1 MCKECV
7 GHRIWAQ
14 IFSVIFENNSKWTTA
29 SRQTCEFL
37 NFRYNKLNFS
47 TVPSTA
53 KNQQCLHITW
63 LRRAPSHFS
72 LPVACNNNKILRIV
86 SLDFSA
92 KKLSGSL
99 YRFKITPNSKKTKN
113 SPDLLLLSQDKS
125 VSPLSTAVKVK
136 IYENQK
142 ESVADSCNTH
152 HVTVLVTP
160 KLTIIRLLLWKV

>member
-1 MCKECV
+1 M
-7 GHRIWAQ
+7 
-14 IFSVIFENNSKWTTA
+14 
-29 SRQTCEFL
+29 
-37 NFRYNKLNFS
+37 
-47 TVPSTA
+47 
-53 KNQQCLHITW
+53 
-63 LRRAPSHFS
+63 
-72 LPVACNNNKILRIV
+72 

-160 KLTIIRLLLWKV
+160 KLTIIRLLL